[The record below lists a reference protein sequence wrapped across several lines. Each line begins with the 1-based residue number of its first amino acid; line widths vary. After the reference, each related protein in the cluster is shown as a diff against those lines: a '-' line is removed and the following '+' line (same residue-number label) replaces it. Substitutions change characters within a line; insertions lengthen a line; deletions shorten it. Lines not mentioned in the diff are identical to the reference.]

1 MKPLRTFKVTPYLP
15 AALENLRLLAYNLH
29 FSWNVE
35 TRNLFSRM
43 DPDLWDRCAHN
54 PIALLGEI
62 RQERLDELAEDPG
75 FLAQL
80 ERATQQLH
88 TYLQKDTWYRK
99 HRAAHAVEGE
109 CYAYFSAEFGLADCL
124 PIYSGG
130 LGILAG
136 DHLKAASDL
145 GLPLVGVG
153 LLYQKGYFRQYL
165 SPDGWQQEHYPIND
179 FFNMPLELQKD
190 AEGKEIRI
198 EVDYPNRKVFAR
210 IWRVNVGRVPLYLL
224 DTNIE
229 PNSQY
234 DQDITDELYGGDQD
248 LRIHQEIM
256 LGIGGVRAL
265 RALGIQPTVYH
276 MNEGHSAFL
285 AVERVRLFIVEQGL
299 SFEEAWQVAKSSQM
313 FTIHTPVPAGID
325 LFPPDKID
333 YYLGPYY
340 SQMGLSRERF
350 LALGRENTGDFQSPF
365 SMATLAINMA
375 SFVNGVS
382 KLHGAVSRKMFSRL
396 WPGIPLEEVPITSIT
411 NGIHL
416 RTWVG
421 EENQALY
428 DRYLGP
434 AWSEAPPSDPR
445 WQKVDRIPDG
455 ELWRT
460 HERSR
465 ARLINFTRERLVAQ
479 LQKRAASNLEVQRA
493 AEALNPEILT
503 IGFARRFATYK
514 RATLLFHNLERFK
527 ALVNH
532 PHYPMQF
539 IFAGKAHPRDNP
551 GKELIR
557 QIVQLS
563 RQPEFCHR
571 LVFIEDYDMHVT
583 SMMVAGVDVW
593 LNNPLRPREAS
604 GTSGMKAAANGG
616 QNLSI
621 LDGWWDEADYYR
633 TGWPIGRGEEYED
646 RAYQDEVESNA
657 LYDLLEQ
664 EVAPAFYQVGSD
676 GLPHQWIQRMKQA
689 IRLNAPLFSTQRMV
703 QEYTERA
710 YIPLSGY
717 FDRMRSENFESAR
730 RFVRW
735 RNHLQENWYG
745 IQVLGVQIEKQ
756 EKQEESAAAFS
767 VQLGRETVMARA
779 PLTVTAEVRLG
790 SLQPQDVVL
799 QAYQGPVD
807 DTGHI
812 QQGKTTPLHF
822 VKMTEDR
829 AIFSGQIRYDASG
842 LQGLALRVMPFH
854 PDMHDPYE
862 MRLMLWA

>member
-15 AALENLRLLAYNLH
+15 AALESLRFLAYNLH
-29 FSWNVE
+29 FSWNAE
-35 TRNLFSRM
+35 TRNLFYRM
-43 DPDLWDRCAHN
+43 DPDLWDSCAHN
-54 PIALLGEI
+54 PVALLGQI

-80 ERATQQLH
+80 ERANQQLH
-88 TYLQKDTWYRK
+88 SYLQEDTWYRK
-99 HRAAHAVEGE
+99 HRLPQAVEGE

-130 LGILAG
+130 LGVLAG

-165 SPDGWQQEHYPIND
+165 NPDGWQQERYPINE

-190 AEGKEIRI
+190 AEGQEIRI

-210 IWRVNVGRVPLYLL
+210 IWKVNVGRVPLYLL

-256 LGIGGVRAL
+256 MGIGGVRAL

-285 AVERVRLFIVEQGL
+285 AVERIRLLMAEQGL

-313 FTIHTPVPAGID
+313 FTTHTPVPAGID

-333 YYLGPYY
+333 YYLGSYY
-340 SQMGLSRERF
+340 GQLGLSRERF

-365 SMATLAINMA
+365 SMAVLAINMA

-411 NGIHL
+411 NGVHA

-434 AWSEAPPSDPR
+434 DWSEAPPSDPI
-445 WQKVDRIPDG
+445 WQKVDRIPDS

-465 ARLINFTRERLVAQ
+465 SRLVSFTRERLMEQ
-479 LQKRAASNLEVQRA
+479 LQKRAASTIEIQRA
-493 AEALNPEILT
+493 SEALNPEVLT
-503 IGFARRFATYK
+503 VGFARRFATYK
-514 RATLLFHNLERFK
+514 RATLLFRDPERFK
-527 ALVNH
+527 ALVTHSQH
-532 PHYPMQF
+532 PIQF
-539 IFAGKAHPRDNP
+539 IFAGKAHPRDTP

-557 QIVQLS
+557 HIVQLS
-563 RQPEFCHR
+563 RQPEFRHH

-583 SMMVAGVDVW
+583 AMMVAGVDVW

-604 GTSGMKAAANGG
+604 GTSGMKAAMNGG
-616 QNLSI
+616 QNLSV
-621 LDGWWDEADYYR
+621 LDGWWDEADYYQ

-657 LYDLLEQ
+657 LYDLLEK
-664 EVAPAFYQVGSD
+664 EVAPTFYQHTND
-676 GLPHQWIQRMKQA
+676 GLPHQWIQRMKQS

-703 QEYTERA
+703 QEYAERA

-717 FDRMRSENFESAR
+717 YARMRTDHFESAR
-730 RFVRW
+730 RFTRW
-735 RNHLQENWYG
+735 HGHVQENWYG
-745 IQVLGVQIEKQ
+745 IQVLNVRVEDQEGPLHPAPGVSIEQ
-756 EKQEESAAAFS
+756 NSSA
-767 VQLGRETVMARA
+767 VMARA
-779 PLTVTAEVRLG
+779 PLTVTAELRLG
-790 SLQPQDVVL
+790 SLQPQDVIV

-812 QQGKTTPLHF
+812 QQGRATPMHY
-822 VKMTEDR
+822 VEMAGDR
-829 AIFSGQIRYDASG
+829 AIFSGQISYAASG
-842 LQGLALRVMPFH
+842 LQGLALRVLPFH